1 MWLIVAKRRLAHGR
15 GGASEERK
23 SDGLAS
29 LKAFKGTKKALTTP
43 VTSLSL
49 RSSSAVAR
57 SSLRSERQ
65 LIDHF
70 HLLTNDSYQRVAE
83 VDFEIS
89 RESKRTNLIAHF
101 RVR

>member
-1 MWLIVAKRRLAHGR
+1 MGIMYMCLIVAKRRLAHGR
-15 GGASEERK
+15 GGASEERT
-23 SDGLAS
+23 SDGLTS

-65 LIDHF
+65 LIDHSQSINKIM
-70 HLLTNDSYQRVAE
+70 T
-83 VDFEIS
+83 
-89 RESKRTNLIAHF
+89 RTKE
-101 RVR
+101 